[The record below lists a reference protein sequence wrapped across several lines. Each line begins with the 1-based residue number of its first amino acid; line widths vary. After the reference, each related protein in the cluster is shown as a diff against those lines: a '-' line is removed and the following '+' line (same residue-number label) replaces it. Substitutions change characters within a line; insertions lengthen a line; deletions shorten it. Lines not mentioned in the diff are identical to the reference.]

1 MHNCNA
7 AILLSVLIV
16 APCKS
21 CSISLDYPPSC
32 LNATEIPP
40 LLVPP
45 PPKILAVEGQTVT
58 VTATYKGAYDSDD
71 LQAFWNVHTSKA
83 HLSIS
88 PGHPQQGYNATIKE
102 CPIDFPNCCKF
113 QTSIVLESVTLNQ
126 SGAEL
131 KSKACRSYDC
141 TKYEQGNS
149 NISKDLVY
157 YVIYIYIII
166 SQ

>member
-7 AILLSVLIV
+7 AIILSVLIV

-40 LLVPP
+40 LLTPP
-45 PPKILAVEGQTVT
+45 PPKVFAVEGQTVT
-58 VTATYKGAYDSDD
+58 VTATYEGDYDSDD
-71 LQAFWNVHTSKA
+71 LQVFWNVRTSKA
-83 HLSIS
+83 HSTIF
-88 PGHPQQGYNATIKE
+88 PGNPQQGYNATVNE
-102 CPIDFPNCCKF
+102 CPVSDPNCCKF

-126 SGAEL
+126 SGAKL
-131 KSKACRSYDC
+131 KSKACRSNDF

-149 NISKDLVY
+149 TISKDLVY
-157 YVIYIYIII
+157 YITYIIL
-166 SQ
+166 